1 MAFGPAPRQ
10 AAAVRRLHPGC
21 WCNMRANGIVSK
33 WSDNPPHPPY
43 VTVSIGLVCLA
54 ILLIY
59 YSVSPVLQQ
68 AMIEVGRMHPSRLAQ
83 ILEQTAAA
91 WWDLSMLTVVTSIII
106 HANWL
111 HLLGNLAY
119 LWVFGM
125 PLERRLG
132 PFGLLAVFLL
142 GGALANVIVALRV
155 PQLDTPII
163 GASGAVSA
171 VVGAYLGLFPKR
183 RIGLFL
189 PLGLYLQF
197 ARVPALLVIGSWF
210 TLQLLY
216 TVFGP
221 INAAVAWWTHVTG
234 FALGLSITLMSKA
247 LAQIRL

>member
-1 MAFGPAPRQ
+1 
-10 AAAVRRLHPGC
+10 VT
-21 WCNMRANGIVSK
+21 NGIVTN
-33 WSDNPPHPPY
+33 WSESPPHPPF
-43 VTVSIGLVCLA
+43 VTIGISLLCVLA
-54 ILLIY
+54 LIM
-59 YSVSPVLQQ
+59 YSGLSPVMQQ
-68 AMIEVGRMHPSRLAQ
+68 AMIDIGGMRPSALYALLNQRPAD
-83 ILEQTAAA
+83 
-91 WWDLSMLTVVTSIII
+91 WWGPPLLSLVTSLFI
-106 HANWL
+106 HASWL

-119 LWVFGM
+119 LWVFGIKV
-125 PLERRLG
+125 EQKLG
-132 PFGLLAVFLL
+132 SLGITLVFLL
-142 GGALANVIVALRV
+142 GGALANVIVALRL

-171 VVGAYLGLFPKR
+171 VVGAYLGLFPRR

-221 INAAVAWWTHVTG
+221 INGAVAWWTHVAG
-234 FALGLSITLMSKA
+234 FALGLSFALVARA